1 MTEQAKRPVNY
12 TPEMVENMVSAYT
25 ENPLPETVDALAA
38 EFGKSRRSIIAKLS
52 AEGVYIKQERVGKTK
67 TGADVIKK
75 SDLVAQINAVLSIEI
90 PSLEKVTKSD
100 LQTLLKAV
108 S

>member
-1 MTEQAKRPVNY
+1 MSEQVKRPVNY
-12 TPEMVENMVSAYT
+12 TPEMVERMVSTYT
-25 ENPLPETVDALAA
+25 ENPFPETVDSLAA

-67 TGADVIKK
+67 AGTDVIKK
-75 SDLVAQINAVLSIEI
+75 ADLVAQINSLLSIEV
-90 PSLEKVTKSD
+90 PSLEKVTKND
-100 LQTLLKAV
+100 LVVLLKAV

>member
-12 TPEMVENMVSAYT
+12 TDEMVETMVAAYT
-25 ENPLPETVDALAA
+25 ANPLPETVDSLAA

-67 TGADVIKK
+67 TGNDVIKK
-75 SDLVAQINAVLSIEI
+75 ADIVAQINAVLSIEV
-90 PSLEKVTKSD
+90 PSLEKVTKHD
-100 LQTLLKAV
+100 LIALLRAV

>member
-12 TPEMVENMVSAYT
+12 TPEMVETMVSAYT
-25 ENPLPETVDALAA
+25 ESPLPETVDSLAA
-38 EFGKSRRSIIAKLS
+38 EFGKSRRSVIAKLS

-67 TGADVIKK
+67 TGDDVIKK
-75 SDLVAQINAVLSIEI
+75 ADIVAQINEVLSIEV
-90 PSLEKVTKSD
+90 PSLEKVTKND
-100 LQTLLKAV
+100 LIALLRAV